1 MELYTVHFR
10 PPPGECREG
19 IPGPGADRDLVLIKE
34 GFCWPAFFFSFFW
47 ALWNRL
53 WLVAAAFLAL
63 ELLLSAVLRAL
74 AAEAPVQ
81 AALSLGLALAIG
93 LVANDL
99 RRWTCARRGLKFIDV
114 VTGDGRDGAE
124 RRFLDHNPQIAGGL

>member
-1 MELYTVHFR
+1 MMRLYTVHFR
-10 PPPGECREG
+10 PPSEG
-19 IPGPGADRDLVLIKE
+19 TLGLDRDLALIKE

-53 WLVAAAFLAL
+53 WLAAAGLFVL
-63 ELLLSAVLRAL
+63 ELAVNGMLGAGGVEP
-74 AAEAPVQ
+74 AVQ
-81 AALSLGLALAIG
+81 GAVSLGLAVLIG

-99 RRWTCARRGLKFIDV
+99 SRWTYGRRGLKFVDV

-124 RRFLDHNPQIAGGL
+124 RRFLDHNPQIAGVL